1 MVSTGPQM
9 SGWVWNPDIPIDPTQ
24 KRKPFA
30 PSDRYPAHISVR
42 AWHQPPDI
50 GSWLSSNCL
59 ARHNVRFESRSGIQ
73 FSTAAISK
81 VAPVVRGASVLHHW
95 LADLSQLSFLS
106 CCITCGGTA
115 HFFLWKVL
123 FFKGQ
128 STSMFTFANTIF
140 QTFQYNLSLCVYVDT
155 CIGDCLSLP
164 TGYARNILYII
175 LYIHYFSEQVKLPP
189 ACAKTVH
196 LWPSAEYQV
205 IASDKNLE
213 KTNKTQK
220 KLQTPCGISSKPSDM
235 GLQFFCFLKVLATFA
250 QLCQKPRENKKNTTS
265 ERNWERALNREY
277 VLYKMPLLTFTRI
290 QLWMRNQKE
299 IDSWKDCW
307 NSR

>member
-1 MVSTGPQM
+1 MCVCRYMYWWLLILTN
-9 SGWVWNPDIPIDPTQ
+9 WICQ
-24 KRKPFA
+24 K
-30 PSDRYPAHISVR
+30 Y
-42 AWHQPPDI
+42 
-50 GSWLSSNCL
+50 
-59 ARHNVRFESRSGIQ
+59 
-73 FSTAAISK
+73 
-81 VAPVVRGASVLHHW
+81 
-95 LADLSQLSFLS
+95 
-106 CCITCGGTA
+106 
-115 HFFLWKVL
+115 
-123 FFKGQ
+123 
-128 STSMFTFANTIF
+128 TI
-140 QTFQYNLSLCVYVDT
+140 
-155 CIGDCLSLP
+155 
-164 TGYARNILYII
+164 YII

-307 NSR
+307 NSRSKWFLWKRSIHSGNGKTYRIQYQYPS